1 MRKEGILL
9 KLTQM
14 LIITIMFIGMTMPEN
29 ICYATE
35 KQDEIMRQI
44 DAAKVELEEAEDR
57 QVAAVAEYNRGSLGF
72 IEWMLAKTNLTEAQ
86 KKDLTNAKE
95 CITKACEES
104 FSKWR
109 LTPAWLPA
117 SRNNMVTC
125 MGDLKDAI
133 SLDNLEIGLSILSQV
148 NYWRST
154 DTNYVASLKRNE
166 GMTNFYYYMAIAQ
179 TSADRA
185 AGLLR
190 HSVLLSQAECLS
202 NWSPRACMT
211 R

>member
-44 DAAKVELEEAEDR
+44 DAAKVELEEAEYR

-86 KKDLTNAKE
+86 KKRPDK
-95 CITKACEES
+95 CQ
-104 FSKWR
+104 R
-109 LTPAWLPA
+109 
-117 SRNNMVTC
+117 M
-125 MGDLKDAI
+125 
-133 SLDNLEIGLSILSQV
+133 
-148 NYWRST
+148 
-154 DTNYVASLKRNE
+154 
-166 GMTNFYYYMAIAQ
+166 YY
-179 TSADRA
+179 
-185 AGLLR
+185 
-190 HSVLLSQAECLS
+190 
-202 NWSPRACMT
+202 
-211 R
+211 